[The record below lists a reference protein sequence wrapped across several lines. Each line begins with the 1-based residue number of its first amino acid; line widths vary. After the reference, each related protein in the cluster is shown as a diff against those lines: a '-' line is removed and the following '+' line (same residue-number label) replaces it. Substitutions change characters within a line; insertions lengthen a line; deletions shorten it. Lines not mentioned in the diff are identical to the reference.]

1 MRCFFMKYMS
11 SKEASEK
18 WKISDRRIR
27 VLCNEGRIEGAIKF
41 GRNWSIPSDA
51 KKPVDARKTS
61 KKNYIGLEFD
71 FSYIDSLKKTIDEH
85 RPFSKGLVNSLR
97 EKLNVEWTYHSNAIE
112 GNTLTLSETKVVLE
126 GITIG
131 GKSLVEHLEAINHR
145 EAIFFVE
152 GLITNKEPL
161 SEWNIKNIHA
171 LILKEID
178 NTNAGKYRNENV
190 VISGAKHIPPKHYE
204 IGDSM
209 QKLILEYQNEWK
221 AYHPV
226 IRATLIHGEFVK
238 IHPFIDGNGRTSR
251 LLLNFELMKNG
262 YPPIIIKKEERAR
275 YYDVLDLAHTT
286 MNYEPFMEL
295 VSKYVIESE
304 KLWLSLLV

>member
-1 MRCFFMKYMS
+1 MKYIS
-11 SKEASEK
+11 SIEASEK

-85 RPFSKGLVNSLR
+85 RPFSKGLANSLR

-152 GLITNKEPL
+152 GLITNQEPL

-204 IGDSM
+204 IGDLM
-209 QKLILEYQNEWK
+209 QKLIVEYQNEWK

-275 YYDVLDLAHTT
+275 YYNVLDLAHTT
-286 MNYEPFMEL
+286 MNYEPFIEL

>member
-1 MRCFFMKYMS
+1 MKYMS